1 MSVLIQ
7 ILSPFVTDEE
17 RSTGEDA
24 PTKAATG
31 TGDLIVWLIK
41 WFGFTV
47 LISLVPFLA
56 RWLYL
61 TATKGTF
68 TLSDFAGNGAFA
80 VLGATFCGAALGD
93 LIVSATP
100 SSRRLRHLQI
110 VFACGCIIMVMTAS
124 TWYGVVLANVDSG
137 LPRVQSHTTVD
148 SQGSRH
154 AQPASPALDATSLTH
169 QAAPAFR
176 DSVRVRQASSGAPSE
191 EKMAWIS
198 LGIFVISL
206 ISSGGGRFLVRLE

>member
-1 MSVLIQ
+1 MTAKEQ
-7 ILSPFVTDEE
+7 PA
-17 RSTGEDA
+17 GEDA
-24 PTKAATG
+24 PSGTATG

-61 TATKGTF
+61 TATKGAF
-68 TLSDFAGNGAFA
+68 TLSDFAGDGAFA

-124 TWYGVVLANVDSG
+124 MWYGVILVNVDSS
-137 LPRVQSHTTVD
+137 LPRVRSHTTVD
-148 SQGSRH
+148 
-154 AQPASPALDATSLTH
+154 AQNAHRAQTASPAIDATSLTH
-169 QAAPAFR
+169 QAAPVFR
-176 DSVRVRQASSGAPSE
+176 DTVRVRPASPGAPSE